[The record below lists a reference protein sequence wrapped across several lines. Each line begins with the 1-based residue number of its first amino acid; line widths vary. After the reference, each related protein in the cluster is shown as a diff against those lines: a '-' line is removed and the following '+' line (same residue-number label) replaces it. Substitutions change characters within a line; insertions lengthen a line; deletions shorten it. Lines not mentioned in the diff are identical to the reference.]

1 MKTVRSPL
9 FSSCELES
17 HIQIQ
22 VLLGIKVNGY
32 IRTSFSVEAKPE
44 NPQLKTRIFFFNFKT
59 KYNPL
64 ENNSLD
70 LSGSTPV

>member
-1 MKTVRSPL
+1 MKMVRSPL

-22 VLLGIKVNGY
+22 MLLGIKVDGY
-32 IRTSFSVEAKPE
+32 TRTSFSVEAKPE
-44 NPQLKTRIFFFNFKT
+44 NPQLKTTIFFLFKT

-70 LSGSTPV
+70 LSGSTLV